1 MKYNKDLI
9 QWKKDKKENAEDPNA
24 VIQRRK
30 KAILS
35 FLKDTGEPI
44 EETKV
49 YRDIY
54 HHFKTHKDYF
64 LMLQGLVK
72 EKLVGV
78 MPIQGEYRRRR
89 YFIKDLG
96 LEIIS

>member
-9 QWKKDKKENAEDPNA
+9 QWKKDKKKNAEDPDA

>member
-1 MKYNKDLI
+1 MKYNKDMI

-24 VIQRRK
+24 VLQRRQ
-30 KAILS
+30 KAILTE
-35 FLKDTGEPI
+35 LKYVDKPI
-44 EETKV
+44 EEAKV
-49 YRDIY
+49 YREIH

-78 MPIQGEYRRRR
+78 MPIKGENRRRR
-89 YFIKDLG
+89 YFIKDKG
-96 LEIIS
+96 LEIIV

>member
-9 QWKKDKKENAEDPNA
+9 QWKKDKKENAEDPEA
-24 VIQRRK
+24 VLQRRK

-35 FLKDTGEPI
+35 FLKDAGEPI
-44 EETKV
+44 DETKV

-78 MPIQGEYRRRR
+78 KPIQGEHRRRR
-89 YFIKDLG
+89 YFIKDKG
-96 LEIIS
+96 LAIIS

>member
-9 QWKKDKKENAEDPNA
+9 QWKKDKKENAEDPEA
-24 VIQRRK
+24 VLQRRK

-35 FLKDTGEPI
+35 FLKDAGEPI
-44 EETKV
+44 DETKV

-78 MPIQGEYRRRR
+78 KPIQGEHRRRR
-89 YFIKDLG
+89 YFIKEKG
-96 LEIIS
+96 LNVID